1 MQFFFIRVEIE
12 DVPIDDI
19 SLCMVIKKIIMKKKR
34 KNKDIFLLMHFECLI
49 KTLFNDVLHHSTFM
63 SKLELWMF

>member
-19 SLCMVIKKIIMKKKR
+19 SLCMVIKKNYYEEEKKK
-34 KNKDIFLLMHFECLI
+34 
-49 KTLFNDVLHHSTFM
+49 
-63 SKLELWMF
+63 